1 MIWLP
6 ERLLDEMGVL
16 AANACPNETGGVLL
30 GYDAGNGLVVTA
42 ITGPGPAAIHKR
54 DAFIPDYDCQD
65 TEIERIY
72 RESRRR
78 HTYLGDWHTHP
89 AGGSALSSKDKRTLL
104 AIARHR
110 PARTPAPIM
119 GILAGGEPWR
129 LTVWQC
135 FPRNLRRRRFFA
147 RYDELRLRTEQLV
160 TAHADP
166 SEPGVTS

>member
-42 ITGPGPAAIHKR
+42 ITGPGPEAIHKR
-54 DAFIPDYDCQD
+54 HAFIPDYDYQD
-65 TEIERIY
+65 AEIERMY
-72 RESRRR
+72 RESSRC

-89 AGGSALSSKDKRTLL
+89 AESSALSSKDKRTLL
-104 AIARHR
+104 TIARHR

-119 GILAGGEPWR
+119 GILAGGEPWH